1 MTPEEALEQTRVM
14 MLSALEHAF
23 RFDNAMLHRVA
34 SAWLAT
40 YATRDGAAVDLS
52 RETYDINLDQALR
65 LVLSATGPYVATDPN
80 ASASPPGM
88 PTAYPACPD
97 CYHPDVNHYAKRDG
111 ARRCS
116 LCLDWGVGAHD
127 KSGPG
132 SPRHFAPEEPQPRP
146 PGRKHG

>member
-1 MTPEEALEQTRVM
+1 MTPDEARKDCRVCGE
-14 MLSALEHAF
+14 LGCPCRYHLGYEDGYEAAQRDQHA
-23 RFDNAMLHRVA
+23 RTIRGM
-34 SAWLAT
+34 
-40 YATRDGAAVDLS
+40 
-52 RETYDINLDQALR
+52 
-65 LVLSATGPYVATDPN
+65 DPN

-146 PGRKHG
+146 PGRRHG